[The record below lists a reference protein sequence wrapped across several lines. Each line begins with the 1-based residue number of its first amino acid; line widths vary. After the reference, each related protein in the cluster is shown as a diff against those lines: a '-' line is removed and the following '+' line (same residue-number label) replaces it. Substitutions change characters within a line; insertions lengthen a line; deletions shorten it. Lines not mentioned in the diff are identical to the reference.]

1 VNGGVVFSADFPGFS
16 AADHQSALHLL
27 SSKLVSGTGPHTL
40 FMKTIESGL
49 AYTNSVGSEPRL
61 KLLYYYAD
69 HVPDIAAL
77 VALANSV
84 AAEIPHLEDASLLD
98 YTLQKAFPFQRSMS
112 SFTDRGKSIAQ
123 DLYDGNNPEKVRH
136 LSEEVLKLRSDPA
149 LQGEIIRS
157 GLSSIAPV
165 LLNPEFREVQR
176 MERSVFLF
184 AGPERLLADAE
195 KRLVIPKFLRLY
207 PSDFWLE

>member
-1 VNGGVVFSADFPGFS
+1 
-16 AADHQSALHLL
+16 
-27 SSKLVSGTGPHTL
+27 
-40 FMKTIESGL
+40 M
-49 AYTNSVGSEPRL
+49 AYTNSVGSDPRL

-77 VALANSV
+77 VELANSV
-84 AAEIPHLEDASLLD
+84 AAGIPRLEDASLID

-123 DLYDGNNPEKVRH
+123 DLGDGNDPETVRRF
-136 LSEEVLKLRSDPA
+136 SQEVLKLRSDPA
-149 LQGEIIRS
+149 LQSEILQS

-176 MERSVFLF
+176 AERSSFLF
-184 AGPERLLADAE
+184 AGPERLLEDAE
-195 KRLVIPKFLRLY
+195 KRLAIPKFLRLY
-207 PSDFWLE
+207 PSDSWVE

>member
-1 VNGGVVFSADFPGFS
+1 MGNLIQTELFLGEHVIV
-16 AADHQSALHLL
+16 LHLL
-27 SSKLVSGTGPHTL
+27 SSKIVSGTGPHTL

-49 AYTNSVGSEPRL
+49 AYTNSVGSDPRL

-77 VALANSV
+77 VELANSV
-84 AAEIPHLEDASLLD
+84 ATGIPQLEDASLLD

-123 DLYDGNNPEKVRH
+123 DLYDGNNPQRVRR
-136 LSEEVLKLRSDPA
+136 LSEEVLQLRSDPA
-149 LQGEIIRS
+149 LESEIIQS

-176 MERSVFLF
+176 TERSIFFF

-195 KRLVIPKFLRLY
+195 KRLAIPKFLRLY
-207 PSDFWLE
+207 PSDFWVE